1 MFDYRRVI
9 SLMGRQC
16 NLTIIIVKEMDSN
29 LNVMASD
36 NYIICHYYWL
46 YNGTITGILYL
57 YICICTQTQIYIY
70 ICIHMYSIYIYIFIF
85 IYLLIYLFIWIDH
98 PLSSCRIPG
107 TQMLSTTTVVPWRA
121 SSELWDPNMATLG
134 AMGSPGI
141 RQVPKRPVRQT
152 IHWDFWWDSG

>member
-46 YNGTITGILYL
+46 YNGTIMGIYL
-57 YICICTQTQIYIY
+57 YIYMYMYPNTDIYIY
-70 ICIHMYSIYIYIFIF
+70 AYTCIAYIYIY